1 MNLSSCIAEFQS
13 RWFPHTTDAALDRI
27 IELLEQGSPLLIH
40 GSFNMAVPMGCLA
53 TQIAWHHP
61 RTTELCQ
68 EAGIAWLTRVAKLN
82 PATSHVI
89 RLWDLGG
96 QYDWELR
103 STILQECKEERIRR
117 QEQKALQSSN
127 RWANLRSEFLESP
140 TVRNDAS
147 VS

>member
-1 MNLSSCIAEFQS
+1 MNLSSCIAELQS
-13 RWFPHTTDAALDRI
+13 RWFPHTTNTGLNRV

-61 RTTELCQ
+61 QTTELSQ
-68 EAGIAWLTRVAKLN
+68 EAGVVWLTRVAMLN

-103 STILQECKEERIRR
+103 SALLQECKEERIRR
-117 QEQKALQSSN
+117 QAKNAVQTSTL
-127 RWANLRSEFLESP
+127 WANSRSQFVATP
-140 TVRNDAS
+140 KAGNDAS